1 MRLKSFTAKSVPE
14 AMRKVRDQLG
24 PDAVILSSHTDPCGL
39 VKVTAALDGQPD
51 AGGAMADFSD
61 SLRAIDDLSETLDY
75 HRVPPGLAD
84 RLIAAASSITTD
96 DATMALA
103 AALDAEIAFAPL
115 NKRHAERPLLLAGPP
130 GAGKTATAAKLCAWA
145 RLLELEATIISM
157 DDVKAGAAA
166 QVGAYATALGAQLD
180 QASDARDLQHR
191 LKDVAPGGFVVI
203 DTVGTNPFDANE
215 QAQLAELAKAASAPI
230 TLVLP
235 AGGDTMETA
244 EIALAF
250 QASGARN
257 LIATKLDATRRLGGV
272 LSAAHAAGLALV
284 AGGTA
289 PSIGNGLIT
298 INPVSLARQ
307 MRPAPAEATPIAN
320 SGNRPAGTKASGTK
334 G

>member
-14 AMRKVRDQLG
+14 AMQKVRDQLG
-24 PDAVILSSHTDPCGL
+24 PDAVILSSYTDPCGL
-39 VKVTAALDGQPD
+39 VKVTAALDGQAD
-51 AGGAMADFSD
+51 GGMADFSD
-61 SLRAIDDLSETLDY
+61 SLRAIDDLNETLDY

-84 RLIAAASSITTD
+84 HLIAAAAGIATD

-103 AALDAEIAFAPL
+103 AALDAEIGFAPL

-145 RLLELEATIISM
+145 RLLGLEATIISM
-157 DDVKAGAAA
+157 DDVKAGAVA
-166 QVGAYATALGAQLD
+166 QVGAYAKALGAKLD
-180 QASDARDLQHR
+180 QAKDAADLRHR
-191 LKDVAPGGFVVI
+191 LKDVPAGSFVVI
-203 DTVGTNPFDANE
+203 DTVGANPFDSAE
-215 QAQLAELAKAASAPI
+215 LAQLAGLAAAAGGAF

-235 AGGDTMETA
+235 AGGDTMESA

-250 QASGARN
+250 QESGACN

-272 LSAAHAAGLALV
+272 LSAAHAGGLALV

-298 INPVSLARQ
+298 INPVSLARL
-307 MRPAPAEATPIAN
+307 MRPASAEATPAVA
-320 SGNRPAGTKASGTK
+320 AGTKISGTT

>member
-24 PDAVILSSHTDPCGL
+24 PDAVILSSHSEPSGL
-39 VKVTAALDGQPD
+39 VKVTAALDGQAD
-51 AGGAMADFSD
+51 SNDGIGDFSD
-61 SLRAIDDLSETLDY
+61 SLRAIDDLSEVLDY

-84 RLIAAASSITTD
+84 RLIAAASGIATD
-96 DATMALA
+96 DATLALA

-157 DDVKAGAAA
+157 DDVKAGAVA
-166 QVGAYATALGAQLD
+166 QVGAYAAALGAQLD
-180 QASDARDLQHR
+180 QASDAEDLRHT
-191 LKDVAPGGFVVI
+191 LKDAPPGGFVVI
-203 DTVGTNPFDANE
+203 DTVGANPFDAG
-215 QAQLAELAKAASAPI
+215 QRAQLAELAEAAGAAL

-235 AGGDTMETA
+235 AGGDTMESA

-250 QASGARN
+250 QDSGARG
-257 LIATKLDATRRLGGV
+257 LIATKLDAARRIGGI
-272 LSAAHAAGLALV
+272 LSAAHAGGLALV
-284 AGGTA
+284 AGGSS

-298 INPVSLARQ
+298 INPVSLARL
-307 MRPAPAEATPIAN
+307 MRPAAAQAVAAPA
-320 SGNRPAGTKASGTK
+320 SGTKASGTT